1 MVVPRIRS
9 LRDPSGHKSRLIWP
23 PKKGAASSWGRVNL
37 GFDFIVL
44 SPLRGVLGFSNPITI
59 GIRAVTAH
67 KADALE
73 LWPAIRIHTPKPTM
87 RAEIALAS
95 ASSIGRPTGK
105 TGSTSP
111 LGQGQNVPARE
122 ASPKRRWIFTQ
133 NSPRNGGGL
142 LRVVGV
148 EGALFIRP
156 SAHSLGK
163 AF

>member
-1 MVVPRIRS
+1 M
-9 LRDPSGHKSRLIWP
+9 
-23 PKKGAASSWGRVNL
+23 
-37 GFDFIVL
+37 
-44 SPLRGVLGFSNPITI
+44 
-59 GIRAVTAH
+59 TAH

-73 LWPAIRIHTPKPTM
+73 LLLAIRIHTPKPTM

-148 EGALFIRP
+148 EGALFIRS

-163 AF
+163 AFQAFPTLRFVFSPRAAISSDLDQARQACVARTHQP